1 MKNVFTSILLAF
13 LLGAGTVAQ
22 AGPGDGSRIT
32 ARATELTRRMAERT
46 RMSEGQYVKVKQ
58 LNIRLLT
65 EMATLRKQFATDPA
79 SLDQALADVQMRY
92 EWDLASILWP
102 KQLAA
107 YEDVKMNFTAANVR

>member
-1 MKNVFTSILLAF
+1 MKNIFAGMLLA
-13 LLGAGTVAQ
+13 LLLSAGMATQ
-22 AGPGDGSRIT
+22 AGPGDG
-32 ARATELTRRMAERT
+32 T

-65 EMATLRKQFATDPA
+65 EMASLRKQLATDGA
-79 SLDQALADVQMRY
+79 ALDKALADVQMRY

>member
-1 MKNVFTSILLAF
+1 MKNIFAGMLLA
-13 LLGAGTVAQ
+13 LLLSAGMATQ
-22 AGPGDGSRIT
+22 AGPGDGSRLT

-65 EMATLRKQFATDPA
+65 EMASLRKQLATDGA
-79 SLDQALADVQMRY
+79 ALDKALADVQMRY